1 MLWQGAVVTNRGD
14 MTRQLEREIE
24 AALEARTGRECVF
37 MPSGRFAMHLAFRLL
52 LSPGDCI
59 LMSPLE
65 DDTVFFGALA
75 AGLRPVNAPVSTYD
89 GNIRVGAVSEA
100 TWSSVAAVL
109 TGNTY
114 GLPDR
119 VADLSAQCAR
129 LKIPLIED
137 AAHALESDA
146 EGRPVGGFGAVSVFS
161 LSKHFPGRGGV
172 LSLDGGVSRR
182 EVTRLRTELM
192 APRPRTRRAVDLSRS
207 AARSSLEALHLRRVV
222 DRTRRALEPVRPKT
236 WRVPLQAPRLRDAVS
251 DIGLDQFDQWME
263 TGYPDYRMPQQS
275 RHLKRTLA
283 GLRDLE
289 RDREERIAGVLRLRA
304 LDAVAPGGR
313 EGAAQPLLRV
323 PLLVEDRD
331 AVALELRRSRI
342 NVYFVYDPPLDDYS
356 GYEFSE
362 PSSDP
367 EAARWWAAHVLP
379 IDPHDANRVLEILGK
394 NQIRL
399 RAAIPPSV

>member
-1 MLWQGAVVTNRGD
+1 
-14 MTRQLEREIE
+14 
-24 AALEARTGRECVF
+24 
-37 MPSGRFAMHLAFRLL
+37 
-52 LSPGDCI
+52 
-59 LMSPLE
+59 MSALE

-75 AGLRPVNAPVSTYD
+75 AGLRPVNAPVSTHD
-89 GNIRVGAVSEA
+89 GNIRVEAVADA
-100 TWSSVAAVL
+100 TWSSIAAVL

-119 VADLSAQCAR
+119 VAELSAQCAR

-146 EGRPVGGFGAVSVFS
+146 DGRPVGAFGAVSVFS
-161 LSKHFPGRGGV
+161 LSKHLPGRGGV
-172 LSLDGGVSRR
+172 LSLDGEVSRR
-182 EVTRLRTELM
+182 DVIGLRTELL
-192 APRPRTRRAVDLSRS
+192 APKPLRRRVVDLSRS
-207 AARSSLEALHLRRVV
+207 AVRSSLETLHIRRAA
-222 DRTRRALEPVRPKT
+222 DRARRALEPVRTGT
-236 WRVPLQAPRLRDAVS
+236 WRVPLQAPQLRGAVS
-251 DIGLDQFDQWME
+251 HVGLDQFGEWME

-283 GLRDLE
+283 ALRDLE
-289 RDREERIAGVLRLRA
+289 RDRDERIAGVSRLRA
-304 LDAVAPGGR
+304 LDAVAPGAR

-356 GYEFSE
+356 GPEFSE
-362 PSSDP
+362 PSPAP

-379 IDPHDANRVLEILGK
+379 IDPRDAGRVLEMVAK
-394 NQIRL
+394 NRIRL
-399 RAAIPPSV
+399 TAAIPPSV

>member
-1 MLWQGAVVTNRGD
+1 
-14 MTRQLEREIE
+14 MTGRVEREIE
-24 AALEARTGRECVF
+24 ASLEARTGRECVF

-52 LSPGDCI
+52 LSPGDRI

-75 AGLRPVNAPVSTYD
+75 AGLRPVNAPISTHD
-89 GNIRVGAVSEA
+89 GNIRVDAVPDA
-100 TWSSVAAVL
+100 TWSTIDAVL

-119 VADLSAQCAR
+119 VAELSARCAG
-129 LKIPLIED
+129 LNIPLIED
-137 AAHALESDA
+137 AAHALESD
-146 EGRPVGGFGAVSVFS
+146 EDGHPVGAFGAVSVFS
-161 LSKHFPGRGGV
+161 LSKHIPGRGGII
-172 LSLDGGVSRR
+172 SLGNEVSRR
-182 EVTRLRTELM
+182 EVVKLKAELM
-192 APRPRTRRAVDLSRS
+192 APKPASRRAVDLSRA
-207 AARSSLEALHLRRVV
+207 AARASLQTFHLRQAAERA
-222 DRTRRALEPVRPKT
+222 RRALEPVRPEH
-236 WRVPLQAPRLRDAVS
+236 WRVPLYAARLRAAVS
-251 DIGLDQFDQWME
+251 GIGLDQYDQWMG
-263 TGYPDYRMPQQS
+263 TGYRDYRMPQQP

-283 GLRDLE
+283 ALRDLD
-289 RDREERIAGVLRLRA
+289 RDRDDRIAGVSRLGT
-304 LDAVAPGGR
+304 LDTVAPAVR

-342 NVYFVYDPPLDDYS
+342 NVYFVYAPPLDDYS
-356 GYEFSE
+356 GSEFSE
-362 PSSDP
+362 PSPSP

-379 IDPHDANRVLEILGK
+379 IDPHDADRVLDLLGK

>member
-1 MLWQGAVVTNRGD
+1 

-24 AALEARTGRECVF
+24 AAVEARTGRECVF

-52 LSPGDCI
+52 LSPGDRI

-75 AGLRPVNAPVSTYD
+75 AGLRPVNAPVSTHD
-89 GNIRVGAVSEA
+89 GNIRVEAVSDA
-100 TWSSVAAVL
+100 TWSSIAAVL

-119 VADLSAQCAR
+119 VAELSAQCAR
-129 LKIPLIED
+129 LGIPLVED

-146 EGRPVGGFGAVSVFS
+146 EGRPVGAFGAVSVFS
-161 LSKHFPGRGGV
+161 LSKHLPGRGGV

-182 EVTRLRTELM
+182 EVLRLRAELM
-192 APRPRTRRAVDLSRS
+192 ASKPLTRRAVDLSRS
-207 AARSSLEALHLRRVV
+207 AARSSLDTLHLRRVA
-222 DRTRRALEPVRPKT
+222 DRARRAVEPVRPRT

-251 DIGLDQFDQWME
+251 GNDLDQFDPWME
-263 TGYPDYRMPQQS
+263 TGYPDYRMQQQS

-283 GLRDLE
+283 ALRDLE
-289 RDREERIAGVLRLRA
+289 RDREQRIAGVLRLRT
-304 LDAVAPGGR
+304 LDAAAPASR

-331 AVALELRRSRI
+331 TVALELRRSRI
-342 NVYFVYDPPLDDYS
+342 NVYFVYAPPLDDYS
-356 GYEFSE
+356 GAEFSE
-362 PSSDP
+362 PSSHP

-379 IDPHDANRVLEILGK
+379 IDPHDAERVLEMLGK
-394 NQIRL
+394 NRIRL
-399 RAAIPPSV
+399 REAIPPSI